1 MEFFGRVK
9 ETAKLGA
16 MLERDGQ
23 TATLVYGRRRVG
35 KSELIKQCLRRTPA
49 ASIYFECKQTTEAN
63 NVDSLAALVAER
75 FGYPR
80 LAFSGIEELLSY
92 LFERS
97 REVPLVL
104 VLDEYPFLR
113 DAVKGMDSILQSLVD
128 DGAGASGMKLVL
140 CGSFID
146 TMKSLLDEHNPLYGR
161 FDLVIDL
168 KPMDY
173 LDSSLFYPGFSEEDK
188 VRIFSVFGGIPY
200 YNRLV
205 DDELSVR
212 DNIIS
217 LVASPGARLENE
229 VAMFLRSEM
238 SKIANAN
245 EVFEALAA
253 GAVKFSDVL
262 SQSHVSSSPTLADI
276 LERLTRMELVE
287 KVAPINERRNK
298 RRAGYRICDNL
309 SAFYYRYVFRYSSQ
323 MQVME
328 PRAFFDRFVARDFEE
343 QYVPR
348 AFEAVCRQYLVRR
361 NKAGLMDEP
370 FFLVGKYYYDD
381 PAAKRNGE
389 FDVVT
394 EDAHGYVCYEA
405 KFRERPLDRAL
416 VDAEKA
422 QVDASP
428 LNCYRYGFFSRS
440 GFDCDPAQD
449 EVFITLD
456 EMYDVSPFSHSLP

>member
-1 MEFFGRVK
+1 M
-9 ETAKLGA
+9 
-16 MLERDGQ
+16 
-23 TATLVYGRRRVG
+23 
-35 KSELIKQCLRRTPA
+35 
-49 ASIYFECKQTTEAN
+49 
-63 NVDSLAALVAER
+63 
-75 FGYPR
+75 
-80 LAFSGIEELLSY
+80 
-92 LFERS
+92 
-97 REVPLVL
+97 
-104 VLDEYPFLR
+104 
-113 DAVKGMDSILQSLVD
+113 
-128 DGAGASGMKLVL
+128 
-140 CGSFID
+140 
-146 TMKSLLDEHNPLYGR
+146 
-161 FDLVIDL
+161 
-168 KPMDY
+168 
-173 LDSSLFYPGFSEEDK
+173 
-188 VRIFSVFGGIPY
+188 
-200 YNRLV
+200 
-205 DDELSVR
+205 
-212 DNIIS
+212 
-217 LVASPGARLENE
+217 
-229 VAMFLRSEM
+229 
-238 SKIANAN
+238 
-245 EVFEALAA
+245 
-253 GAVKFSDVL
+253 
-262 SQSHVSSSPTLADI
+262 SSSPTLADI

-328 PRAFFDRFVARDFEE
+328 PGAFFDRFVARDFEE

-456 EMYDVSPFSHSLP
+456 EMYDVSPFPHSRP